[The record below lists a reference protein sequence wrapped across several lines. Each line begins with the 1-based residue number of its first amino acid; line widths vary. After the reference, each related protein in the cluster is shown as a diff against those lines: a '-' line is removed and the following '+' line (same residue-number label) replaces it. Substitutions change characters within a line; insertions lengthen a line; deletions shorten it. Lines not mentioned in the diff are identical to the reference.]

1 MEFSNTYGDVMI
13 PRYTRKEI
21 AEIWSE
27 ENKFKKY
34 LEVEIAVLEGWANL
48 GVIPFDVVEKI
59 RKKAKIDIERINEI
73 EKITNHDVIAFVEQI
88 SESVGKEGRFIHLG
102 LTSSDIIDTSFA
114 LILREAGN
122 IILDDIKK
130 LIEILKNKAIQY
142 KNTLMIGRT
151 HGIHAEPITLG
162 FKIGSWYF
170 EFLRNKERMER
181 AIDEISVGKISGAVG
196 TFSNVE
202 PEIEEYVCN
211 KFNLKREKFSTQI
224 ISRDRYAYFLA
235 VCGLIASSCE
245 KIALQIRL
253 LQQTEISEVFEP
265 FGKGQKGSSAMP
277 HKRNPVLCERV
288 CGLARIIKKNV
299 NVAFE
304 NIPLWHER
312 DISHSSSERI
322 IFPESTILLDYILN
336 LLSKI
341 IDNMEISKENMNK
354 NLKFLN
360 NVYFSQKLLNTL
372 VLKGISRKEAYQ
384 ELQKISF
391 EAINKKID
399 FCELVKRNDF
409 IKRYLTEDEL
419 KKIFDVNQLLKNLE
433 VIFKYIE

>member
-48 GVIPFDVVEKI
+48 GVIPPDIVEKI
-59 RKKAKIDIERINEI
+59 KNKAEIDIERINEI

>member
-1 MEFSNTYGDVMI
+1 MI

>member
-1 MEFSNTYGDVMI
+1 
-13 PRYTRKEI
+13 
-21 AEIWSE
+21 
-27 ENKFKKY
+27 
-34 LEVEIAVLEGWANL
+34 
-48 GVIPFDVVEKI
+48 
-59 RKKAKIDIERINEI
+59 I